1 MLPQARP
8 GRRQLLRTMERTVK
22 NLCHVTFAACAI
34 LAALASG
41 CCPTCEQSVTI
52 SRHCL
57 AARATGAQVS
67 PPSVAFGP
75 ASLNV
80 AYLSQDYLVK
90 DIVAGGDKVVG
101 YKVAFTSAASR
112 QAAGAPGPA
121 YGRLLASQRRESGA
135 AIPAGDFHKVAVEL
149 EVAMVIG
156 RRIDRRIGSIEE
168 LKPCVRAICPAMEL
182 PDEHF
187 APAAGRATF
196 EDLVADNL
204 GSHRFVLGAAVE
216 PDRVNVD
223 AVAATLTL
231 DGQAVAAGRAGDV
244 LGSPW
249 ASLLW
254 LVNGLVKSG
263 IKIEPGDVVLTGSMN
278 PPYSP
283 PPVSSAPPPGREA
296 GTYLGDFGALGT
308 VSCRITPAK
317 AAKP

>member
-1 MLPQARP
+1 MKA
-8 GRRQLLRTMERTVK
+8 RTVK
-22 NLCHVTFAACAI
+22 NLRHVTIAACAVT
-34 LAALASG
+34 AALAAG
-41 CCPTCEQSVTI
+41 CCPTCKESLAI

-57 AARATGAQVS
+57 AARATGSQVA
-67 PPSVAFGP
+67 PPSIAIGP

-101 YKVAFTSAASR
+101 YKVAFTSDASR

-121 YGRLLASQRRESGA
+121 YGRLLASQRRDSGA

-156 RRIDRRIGSIEE
+156 RRINRPVGSIEA
-168 LKPCVRAICPAMEL
+168 LKPCVRAICPALEL
-182 PDEHF
+182 PDDHF
-187 APAAGRATF
+187 APDAGRARF

-204 GSHRFVLGAAVE
+204 GSHRFVLGASVE

-223 AVAATLTL
+223 TVAAALTL
-231 DGQAVAAGRAGDV
+231 DGQAVAAGRARDV
-244 LGSPW
+244 LSSPW

-263 IKIEPGDVVLTGSMN
+263 LALEPGDVVLTGSMIAT
-278 PPYSP
+278 YS
-283 PPVSSAPPPGREA
+283 PPPGREA
-296 GTYLGDFGALGT
+296 GAYVGDFGALGS
-308 VSCRITPAK
+308 VSCRITPKVAR
-317 AAKP
+317 